1 MSLTG
6 IGEVAGLATGIINKI
21 WPDKTQ
27 QEKDALAF
35 QMQQALIE
43 SDLVKGQLAV
53 NQAEAANTSLFVAG
67 WRPAVGWTCASA
79 FLWSYVLGPM
89 LNWVAAL
96 SGHLVNLPVL
106 DLSAMMPILLGMLG
120 LGSMRTYEKKIGVG
134 AGH

>member
-6 IGEVAGLATGIINKI
+6 LGEVAGLATGIINKI

-27 QEKDALAF
+27 QEKDAMAF
-35 QMQQALIE
+35 QMQQAIIE

-53 NQAEAANTSLFVAG
+53 NQAEAANTSIFVAG
-67 WRPAVGWTCASA
+67 WRPAVGWTCSFA

-89 LNWVAAL
+89 LNWGAAL
-96 SGHLVNLPVL
+96 FGHTVLIPVL
-106 DLSAMMPILLGMLG
+106 DLSNMMPILLGMLG
-120 LGSMRTYEKKIGVG
+120 LGSMRTYEKKLGVD